1 MKNLA
6 SFRQFREEGL
16 MTEWGDTLQAVR
28 VPGSPPQIGGD
39 TQALSGNAPTPLNY
53 TPNDLKDPRV
63 IDDINNHLERKLDDA
78 FLTPYIGLERMRKV
92 LHPYGIVIPA
102 VTWLNG
108 DEGDKVFTVNQYS
121 GFGDLTAHSNHVV
134 YMSWSYVPDKGHY
147 DIYAAVVTIDQL
159 DSLLATDNDGTPFD
173 DQDVEEDEMA
183 EAFKL
188 SKPSS
193 GVDKFMDDYHATT
206 HAHPWDN
213 NTRLLHNTMVK
224 AFPHGEEIHL
234 SDIQTMAPKSG
245 AGTKALEHL
254 KSLADKHGVAIS
266 GAAVPYAKDKKYI
279 TTKKTLNKFYAD
291 RGFAVKGENI
301 KYSPKAQVSEACW
314 DDYKQVGMKKKNGKT
329 VPNCVPEESAAW
341 QRKEG
346 KNPEGGLNQKG
357 VDSYRRENPGS
368 KLKTA
373 VTTPPSK
380 LDPDS
385 KSAKRRKSFCAR
397 MGGVEGPMKDDKGRP
412 TRKALS
418 LRKWNCNEEIK
429 KPTAKEKHEA
439 AIAKLLAYAPHLTR
453 EQAIKQIGYDKELD
467 KQAKAKSKMQRGVFG
482 IK

>member
-16 MTEWGDTLQAVR
+16 VTEWGDTLQAVR
-28 VPGSPPQIGGD
+28 VPGSPPQFGGD
-39 TQALSGNAPTPLNY
+39 TQSLSGNAPAPLNY

-63 IDDINNHLERKLDDA
+63 IDDINNHLERKLDDK

-121 GFGDLTAHSNHVV
+121 GFGDITPHANYVV
-134 YMSWSYVPDKGHY
+134 YMSWSYTPEKGSY
-147 DIYAAVVTIDQL
+147 DIYAALVTLDQL
-159 DSLLATDNDGTPFD
+159 DFLLSTDNDETPFD
-173 DQDVEEDEMA
+173 EQDVEEDEMS

-188 SKPSS
+188 SKPSNA
-193 GVDKFMDDYHATT
+193 VDKFMDDYHATT
-206 HAHPWDN
+206 QAHPWDN
-213 NTRLLHNTMVK
+213 HTRILHNTMVK
-224 AFPHGEEIHL
+224 AYPHGEEIHL

-301 KYSPKAQVSEACW
+301 KYSPKSHVSEA
-314 DDYKQVGMKKKNGKT
+314 KKT
-329 VPNCVPEESAAW
+329 SSRA
-341 QRKEG
+341 
-346 KNPEGGLNQKG
+346 
-357 VDSYRRENPGS
+357 D
-368 KLKTA
+368 
-373 VTTPPSK
+373 
-380 LDPDS
+380 
-385 KSAKRRKSFCAR
+385 
-397 MGGVEGPMKDDKGRP
+397 GRGIGEYEKP
-412 TRKALS
+412 HG
-418 LRKWNCNEEIK
+418 EVK
-429 KPTAKEKHEA
+429 KPTAKEKHES

-482 IK
+482 IR